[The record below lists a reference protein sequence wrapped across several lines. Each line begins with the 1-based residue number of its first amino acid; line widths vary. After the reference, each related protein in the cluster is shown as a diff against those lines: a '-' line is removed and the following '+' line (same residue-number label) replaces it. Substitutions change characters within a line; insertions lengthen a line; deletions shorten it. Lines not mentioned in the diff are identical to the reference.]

1 FTRAAVFICACL
13 FCTAAFAQGGHGP
26 VFAYATPTNS
36 QGEWSFDVGALGRS
50 TSGNT
55 QITARTMVGYGFTPY
70 VTVWMTVPATFGGGN
85 KLGSTVQ
92 AGGCD
97 FERWML
103 WRFYCITINE
113 G

>member
-1 FTRAAVFICACL
+1 MRTCSRFLLLCIAAPLWA
-13 FCTAAFAQGGHGP
+13 TGHGP

-85 KLGSTVQ
+85 NLGPTVQ
-92 AGGCD
+92 AGGQD
-97 FERWML
+97 VESRVARL
-103 WRFYCITINE
+103 
-113 G
+113 